1 MTYTKARATL
11 DEDMKA
17 VPDTAPPKAQSFF
30 GSKSDRRWLGGIVA
44 AYVVLCAFYIVFTPI
59 GEGPDELDHIRYV
72 EHLVRFGSFPPIG
85 GADGG
90 HPYTLEAKQPPVYY
104 GLNAG
109 LMLLLGRGGKSLAP
123 ELEQNPNFGE
133 GPDEV
138 AWYLH
143 PGVPGD
149 LLPWTYVMRSM
160 GVLLGIGTIL
170 LTFATTRE
178 VFPSPEHA
186 PLAICAATLVGLLP
200 QFTFMSSVVNNDNSA
215 TLAGAA
221 LSYWLVRLLSRGA
234 RLVDAAALGVL
245 LGLAL
250 LTKMNNL
257 VYVPVALLVLAVAR
271 VKVGAA
277 TTSPVSDRTP
287 NVARSLGLKM
297 LLTLLAVV
305 VCLLVGGW
313 WYVRNT
319 VVYGDALA
327 IRAVNAMAAAVVPT
341 HASTFDPSAPGA
353 WAVQLFTV
361 IATHFGAFGWVAIK
375 PPVIFYL
382 VYLTLL
388 LFAALGLVG
397 QLVRRNLSRRQMAQI
412 AVAGIVL
419 GLFYASMVYNGV
431 GQGRLLYPI
440 LAVTSLLIAAGT
452 YGCFRLLP
460 QNRSVRA
467 SATASAVLWTAFLGL
482 SSLYCLFWLVLP
494 AYG

>member
-1 MTYTKARATL
+1 
-11 DEDMKA
+11 
-17 VPDTAPPKAQSFF
+17 
-30 GSKSDRRWLGGIVA
+30 
-44 AYVVLCAFYIVFTPI
+44 VLCAFYVIFTPI

-85 GADGG
+85 GADASG
-90 HPYTLEAKQPPVYY
+90 PYTLEAKQPPIYY

-133 GPDEV
+133 DPSEV
-138 AWYLH
+138 AWYIH
-143 PGVPGD
+143 PDVPGD
-149 LLPWTYVMRSM
+149 LLPWTYFIRSV

-170 LTFATTRE
+170 LTFATVRE
-178 VFPSPEHA
+178 VFPSAEHA
-186 PLAICAATLVGLLP
+186 PLAICAATLVALLP
-200 QFTFMSSVVNNDNSA
+200 QFTFMASVVNNDNSA
-215 TLAGAA
+215 TLLGAA
-221 LSYWLVRLLSRGA
+221 LSYWMVRLLSRGA
-234 RLVDAAALGVL
+234 RFVDAAALGVL
-245 LGLAL
+245 LGSAL

-257 VYVPVALLVLAVAR
+257 VYVPIALLVLAVSR
-271 VKVGAA
+271 VKVDAA
-277 TTSPVSDRTP
+277 TTTPVSGPTP
-287 NVARSLGLKM
+287 NLARSLGLKL
-297 LLTLLAVV
+297 LLTSLAVV

-313 WYVRNT
+313 WYLRNL

-327 IRAVNAMAAAVVPT
+327 IRAVNEMAAAVVPA

-353 WAVQLFTV
+353 WAIQLFTV

-397 QLVRRNLSRRQMAQI
+397 ELVRRNLSKRQMAQI
-412 AVAGIVL
+412 AMSGMVV

-440 LAVTSLLIAAGT
+440 LAVTSLLISVGT

-460 QNRSVRA
+460 RKRSVRA
-467 SATASAVLWTAFLGL
+467 DATASAALWTAFLGI
-482 SSLYCLFWLVLP
+482 SNIYCLFGLVLP
-494 AYG
+494 AYS